1 MSIRSGLISRASWL
15 ACNATMVVGAGAFGL
30 TASALAETS
39 GRDTA
44 AASSSAAPSQE
55 AAGPLTVVVT
65 ARMRQEDAQ
74 SVPISLSV
82 VDSGTLTRTRTDN
95 IAQLS
100 QLVPSLNY
108 TSPNPRNTAFTI
120 RGLGSSVLAIAQ
132 SNDGLEPGVGFYVD
146 QVYHGRPATAAFD
159 FADLERVEV
168 LRGPQ
173 GTLFGK
179 NTTAG
184 AINITSKAP
193 TFEREAGAEFSGGD
207 FGYYQAKA
215 FLSGALVD
223 DQLAGRVSA
232 ATTRRSGVIDNSLSG
247 GTQNDVHNSAARAQL
262 LYTPTDSLKV
272 RLIGDYSSFE
282 NVCCTQVFFG
292 VGTTLKPAARQYPA
306 LAAGLGYSP
315 ASFDPYDRIAD
326 IDANLK
332 VSTNEGGIS
341 AIADWDVGFGTF
353 TSVTA
358 WRWWNWDAAN
368 DRDYTSIQIQTQ
380 QHIPSRQDQ
389 YSQEFRIA
397 SNGTHVVDYVAGL
410 YWFAQTLKGEPITQ
424 YGAQAT
430 YWLLGPAPQFPS
442 NLLDGYITDGHTR
455 FHSDS
460 YAVFGEATW
469 HATSQLALTAGGR
482 STGEKK
488 DGTFESTVAGGLA
501 TTTPALV
508 NAKLSILRP
517 QSYAAD
523 LSDSATTGRVSA
535 SYQINDQVM
544 PYATY
549 AKGNKSGGI
558 NMSGLPLNA
567 ANLPA
572 LATAVVKPEKSD
584 TAELGVK
591 TRLFDQRLLL
601 NVDVYHTTV
610 RDFQTNV
617 VDTGPGALRGY
628 LANIEKVRVQG
639 AEADAT
645 FRVTDHFTGHVSSA
659 WTDGKYLSY
668 SNGPCP
674 LELIANSTTVCS
686 LTGKA
691 LSGTPKFVSSMGG
704 EYVQPLQ
711 LGAASGHAFLQAEV
725 TSRGNAFG
733 DPSDSRYTVI
743 NGFTIVNASLGFRAA
758 SRWEVSIW
766 AKNLLDREYMQN
778 LTVQAGNSGLIV
790 GTPSDPRTFGATV
803 RATF

>member
-1 MSIRSGLISRASWL
+1 MNGKHL
-15 ACNATMVVGAGAFGL
+15 MAGAFAL
-30 TASALAETS
+30 SLATAALADS
-39 GRDTA
+39 ARDTA
-44 AASSSAAPSQE
+44 TASSAASTTTQE
-55 AAGPLTVVVT
+55 NGSPTTVIVT
-65 ARMRQEDAQ
+65 ARLRQEDAQ
-74 SVPISLSV
+74 EVPISLSV
-82 VDSGTLTRTRTDN
+82 VDSNTLQLTRTDN
-95 IAQLS
+95 IQQLS

-159 FADLERVEV
+159 FADLDRVEV

-193 TFEREAGAEFSGGD
+193 TFDRQIGAELAGGN

-215 FLSGALVD
+215 FVSGALID
-223 DQLAGRVSA
+223 DRLAGRLSA
-232 ATTRRSGVIDNSLSG
+232 SQTARSGVIDNATTG
-247 GTQNDVHNSAARAQL
+247 GTDNDARNVAARGQL
-262 LYTPTDSLKV
+262 LFTPNDALKV
-272 RLIGDYSSFE
+272 RLIGDYSSFD
-282 NVCCTQVFFG
+282 NTCCTQVFVR

-306 LAAGLGYSP
+306 LAAGLGYAP
-315 ASFDPYDRIAD
+315 ASLDPFDRIAD
-326 IDANLK
+326 IDAGLK

-341 AIADWDVGFGTF
+341 AIADWDAGFGTF
-353 TSVTA
+353 TSVSA

-368 DRDYTSIQIQTQ
+368 DRDYTSLSIQTQ

-389 YSQEFRIA
+389 YSQEFRLA
-397 SNGTHVVDYVAGL
+397 SDGTHTIDYVAGL
-410 YWFAQTLKGEPITQ
+410 YWFAQTIKGEPITQ
-424 YGAQAT
+424 YGPLAA

-442 NLLDGYITDGHTR
+442 NLLDGYVTDGHTR

-460 YAVFGEATW
+460 YAVFGEAVW
-469 HATSQLALTAGGR
+469 HATSKLAVTAGVR
-482 STGEKK
+482 YTDEKK

-523 LSDSATTGRVSA
+523 VSDDATSGRVSV
-535 SYQINDQVM
+535 SYEFGEQAM
-544 PYATY
+544 PYATW
-549 AKGNKSGGI
+549 AHGNKSGGI

-572 LATAVVKPEKSD
+572 LSTAVVKPERNN
-584 TAELGVK
+584 TTEVGVK
-591 TRLFDQRLLL
+591 TRLFDRRLLL

-610 RDFQTNV
+610 HDFQTNV

-628 LANIEKVRVQG
+628 LANIEEVRVKG
-639 AEADAT
+639 LELDAT
-645 FRVTDHFTGHVSSA
+645 FRVTERFTGHVSTA
-659 WTDGKYLSY
+659 WTDAEYVSY
-668 SNGPCP
+668 HNGPCP
-674 LELIANSTTVCS
+674 LESIGNATTVCDLS
-686 LTGKA
+686 GRPF
-691 LSGTPKFVSSMGG
+691 SGTPRFVGSAGG
-704 EYVQPLQ
+704 EYVQPMQ
-711 LGAASGHAFLQAEV
+711 FGSVSGSGFFQAEF
-725 TSRGNAFG
+725 TNRGEAFG

-743 NGFTIVNASLGFRAA
+743 DGYSLVNASLGFRSS

-766 AKNLLDREYMQN
+766 AKNLLDKDYLQN

-790 GTPSDPRTFGATV
+790 GTPNDSRTFGATV
-803 RATF
+803 RVNF